1 VAALTRAIKID
12 ASLAGA
18 LQQQVNGLLAKCRT
32 AHAQQV
38 C

>member
-18 LQQQVNGLLAKCRT
+18 LQQQVNGLRFILLSS
-32 AHAQQV
+32 
-38 C
+38 